1 MFELNGGGVLVNC
14 ILTQSRSEG
23 SAVCVVVAIVLRLHM
38 GVFRESGGIS
48 NITLFKLS
56 KVECCIKNNFS
67 DMKYIKTVSL
77 INSVELSLFN
87 QTDKLRGFFNTSFVF
102 CIFKVPTLQRKH
114 FSEFVTKGEIFN

>member
-14 ILTQSRSEG
+14 VLTQSFSEG
-23 SAVCVVVAIVLRLHM
+23 SAVCVVEVMVITLHM
-38 GVFRESGGIS
+38 GVIRESGGIS

-87 QTDKLRGFFNTSFVF
+87 QTDKLRGFF
-102 CIFKVPTLQRKH
+102 
-114 FSEFVTKGEIFN
+114 